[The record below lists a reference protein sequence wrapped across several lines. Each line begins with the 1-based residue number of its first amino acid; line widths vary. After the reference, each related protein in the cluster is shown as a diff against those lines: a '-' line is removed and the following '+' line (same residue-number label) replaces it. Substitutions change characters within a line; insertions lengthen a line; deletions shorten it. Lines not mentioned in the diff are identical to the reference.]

1 MRWIVPQWL
10 HPIFNVLL
18 AAAIT
23 ALIIV
28 VCGLVTHMP
37 LSRQAQVFWFVL
49 NFLMYCGIDY
59 YHAWAKGLVGWPK
72 KPDMKLASQPAPT
85 VRHIPADGVIP
96 EGWIRIRDVFRYQG
110 EKQDAMALPA
120 REICIDVLRP
130 GESIDLSVMIREPFQ
145 RAKTPGGA
153 N

>member
-1 MRWIVPQWL
+1 MRGFFEFL
-10 HPIFNVLL
+10 
-18 AAAIT
+18 
-23 ALIIV
+23 
-28 VCGLVTHMP
+28 GK
-37 LSRQAQVFWFVL
+37 WFR
-49 NFLMYCGIDY
+49 NSAD
-59 YHAWAKGLVGWPK
+59 ASVGN
-72 KPDMKLASQPAPT
+72 QPAPQST

-96 EGWIRIRDVFRYQG
+96 EGWIRIRDFFRYQG